1 MLAEM
6 TGGLT
11 SAAGAGRERGVM
23 TFGWMGCP
31 EVTEVTRRGR
41 GTHLPLLLFP
51 LFQLFPFFGCF
62 SSLLSLL
69 FWFLIFF
76 CCKHRRSGKVL
87 CNMFVK
93 QWRKYFRLVNLKRE
107 L

>member
-62 SSLLSLL
+62 SSLSSLL
-69 FWFLIFF
+69 VFNLFLLQASPF
-76 CCKHRRSGKVL
+76 
-87 CNMFVK
+87 
-93 QWRKYFRLVNLKRE
+93 RKGIM
-107 L
+107 

>member
-41 GTHLPLLLFP
+41 GTHLPGCLLFFSHFFSFPLFRLLLFSS
-51 LFQLFPFFGCF
+51 L
-62 SSLLSLL
+62 SSLLVFNLFLL
-69 FWFLIFF
+69 QASPF
-76 CCKHRRSGKVL
+76 
-87 CNMFVK
+87 
-93 QWRKYFRLVNLKRE
+93 RKGIM
-107 L
+107 